1 MVKENKTNQYAWSKG
16 SQAKGWINWKRNRA
30 WGYRL
35 SRRWKQGVY
44 SEFQVETWT
53 HIRGNYMTSMSTMGI
68 LGIGGLNPRK
78 DFHIYLFF
86 RFLRGGGWESGLI
99 LVPFTEIGKLG
110 AEQAQRAGVRGEGKK
125 KKEFHLGTFKIW
137 EVITYLSGK
146 VKYTLAC
153 QLWNLEKNL

>member
-86 RFLRGGGWESGLI
+86 LFSEGWRMRIWFDSGT
-99 LVPFTEIGKLG
+99 VYWDWK
-110 AEQAQRAGVRGEGKK
+110 AGSRTSPKGWGTWWREK

-146 VKYTLAC
+146 VK
-153 QLWNLEKNL
+153 